1 MVQECD
7 AGKRNRAAT
16 ELVTTTPWK
25 REARFGISKPS
36 PCGPQPGESHNA
48 EGHDTD
54 EVSTPYPQR
63 KVVLS
68 SPMTF

>member
-7 AGKRNRAAT
+7 AGKRNCAAT

-25 REARFGISKPS
+25 REARSEYLSPS

-54 EVSTPYPQR
+54 EVSTPLPPT
-63 KVVLS
+63 KGGFKF
-68 SPMTF
+68 PK